1 MSRSD
6 AYDLVIIGGGVAGSV
21 MALLAAREGFETAL
35 IDAAP
40 PGLKHT
46 DPRNYAIVRGSWR
59 LLKSLGLT
67 DSLGKDTTELHG
79 LEAEDGGRHLFGT
92 PSTLFAD
99 SDLEPDPTGEPL
111 GHMVRAAAIEA
122 LARKAVRKQA
132 GLTLLAPKA
141 FRASRIEG
149 ERVHVTL
156 ESGETLESPLLVG
169 ADGLNSPVREA
180 AGIRTIGWEYDQA
193 VITMDV
199 ELSRAHHGIARQ
211 RFLAD
216 GPFALLPLS
225 GYRANLAWYMP
236 RKAAEALARL
246 PRRQV
251 EAELN
256 SRHSG
261 WAGPMKALSDP
272 LTYPLQFRVAETM
285 ISERTALLGD
295 AVRRLSPIAGQGLNS
310 GLKDAAALIE
320 VMEEARSVGLDWG
333 RAEFLE
339 KYQRW
344 RRADSVGVAL
354 AMDAMTRGFR
364 LRGPLA
370 MPLRS
375 AALSVANSIDHL
387 RRLLAKQASSDLD
400 YLPRRMRAI

>member
-1 MSRSD
+1 MVQPDSF
-6 AYDLVIIGGGVAGSV
+6 DLVVIGGGVVGSV
-21 MALLAAREGFETAL
+21 MALLAAREGFTTAL
-35 IDAAP
+35 VDAAQ
-40 PGLKHT
+40 PGNSVA

-67 DSLGKDTTELHG
+67 EGLGENTTDLHG
-79 LEAEDGGRHLFGT
+79 LEAEDGGRHVLGT

-99 SDLEPDPTGEPL
+99 SDLDADPEGEPL
-111 GHMVRAAAIEA
+111 GHMVRAHALET
-122 LARKAVRKQA
+122 LARDAAAAVP
-132 GLTLLAPKA
+132 GLTRLAPRA
-141 FRASRIEG
+141 FSSATVSG
-149 ERVHVTL
+149 EHIHVRL
-156 ESGETLESPLLVG
+156 EDGETLATPLLAG
-169 ADGLNSPVREA
+169 ADGMNSPVRAA

-199 ELSRAHHGIARQ
+199 GLSRSHHGIARQ
-211 RFLAD
+211 RFLAE

-225 GYRANLAWYMP
+225 GDRANLAWYMP
-236 RKAAEALARL
+236 RKAAEALV
-246 PRRQV
+246 RRSRREV

-256 SRHSG
+256 ARHG
-261 WAGPMKALSDP
+261 DWAGTMTALSDP
-272 LTYPLQFRVAETM
+272 LTYPLRFRVAETM
-285 ISERTALLGD
+285 TGARTALLGD

-320 VMEEARSVGLDWG
+320 IMEEARGVGLDWG
-333 RAEFLE
+333 RAEFLD

-344 RRADSVGVAL
+344 RRADSIGVAL

-375 AALSVANSIDHL
+375 AALGLANAIDPL
-387 RRLLAKQASSDLD
+387 RKALARQASSDLD
-400 YLPRRMRAI
+400 YLPRRMRPA